1 MSFIVAI
8 DGPAGR
14 GKGTITEIVSK
25 KLGLVNIGSG
35 SAYRCVALETIRR
48 GIKVEEKEKII
59 NMLNEINIEFKLENG
74 KDVIYLRGEDVTTRI
89 REKDV
94 AKIVSQISS
103 IKEVR
108 FKLNDIFRAYA
119 NNKEVVMEGRDI
131 GTYVFPNADVK
142 IYLDATPEERAKRRY
157 KQNQELGIEMSYEEI
172 LKNIKLRDKNDMEKE
187 IGALKQAEDAI
198 YIDSSNMEIE
208 EVSKKIE
215 DVIKQKK
222 RRKENEKNN

>member
-8 DGPAGR
+8 DGPAGS
-14 GKGTITEIVSK
+14 GKGTVTEIISK

-35 SAYRCVALETIRR
+35 SAYRCVALETINK
-48 GIKVEEKEKII
+48 GIKVEETEKII
-59 NMLNEINIEFKLENG
+59 NMLNEINIEFKLERG
-74 KDVIYLRGEDVTTRI
+74 KDIVYLNGENVTTRI

-94 AKIVSQISS
+94 ASIVSQVSA

-108 FKLNDIFRAYA
+108 FKLNEIFRKSAEGK
-119 NNKEVVMEGRDI
+119 NVVMEGRDI
-131 GTYVFPNADVK
+131 GTYVFPNANVK

-172 LKNIKLRDKNDMEKE
+172 LENIKVRDKNDMEKE

-198 YIDSSNMEIE
+198 YIDSSNMTIE
-208 EVSKKIE
+208 EVVNGITKIIEEKIKNSKK
-215 DVIKQKK
+215 
-222 RRKENEKNN
+222 